1 MTTDGIEIERAC
13 ANLLG
18 QEFCARA
25 GWQSRL
31 APPLLKRAFRKKVF
45 AVHPD
50 RATSLGVPAAILQ
63 ERFVK
68 LQQAYDQLVQYLDR
82 PTAAKPCVP
91 PARTTPAPKARPP
104 KKAQKPPTSN
114 TYYVGQRPSRPLK
127 LGEFLYYGGC
137 ISQEQL
143 FGAVR
148 WQARQRPR
156 IGEIAM
162 SFGYLDS
169 AGISHL
175 LELRQSLRNLHEP
188 LAEFARNQGYLTHFQ
203 WLAVVGRQRRL
214 QKPIG
219 QYWIETGLYSAQE
232 LADLVSDQRQ
242 HNWYFTRT

>member
-1 MTTDGIEIERAC
+1 MTADGTEIERAC
-13 ANLLG
+13 AHLLG
-18 QEFCARA
+18 TNFCARP
-25 GWQSRL
+25 GWQSCL
-31 APPLLKRAFRKKVF
+31 DPALLKRAFRKKVF

-50 RATSLGVPAAILQ
+50 RATSLGIPAAILQ

-68 LQQAYDQLVQYLDR
+68 LQRSYDQLVQYLSR
-82 PTAAKPCVP
+82 PTSA
-91 PARTTPAPKARPP
+91 TTASAPVRATRPR
-104 KKAQKPPTSN
+104 KNAQKPPTASS
-114 TYYVGQRPSRPLK
+114 YYVGQRPSRPLK
-127 LGEFLYYGGC
+127 LGEFLYYGGS

-175 LELRQSLRNLHEP
+175 LELRQSLRILHEP
-188 LAEFARNQGYLTHFQ
+188 LAQFARNQGYLTHFQ

-232 LADLVSDQRQ
+232 IAELVSAQRK
-242 HNWYFTRT
+242 HNWYFART

>member
-1 MTTDGIEIERAC
+1 MTADGTEIERAC
-13 ANLLG
+13 AHLLG
-18 QEFCARA
+18 AEFCARP
-25 GWQSRL
+25 GWQGCL
-31 APPLLKRAFRKKVF
+31 DPPLLKRAFRKKVF

-50 RATSLGVPAAILQ
+50 RATSLGIPAAILQ

-68 LQQAYDQLVQYLDR
+68 LQRSYDQLVHYLSR
-82 PTAAKPCVP
+82 PTATVTA
-91 PARTTPAPKARPP
+91 AAPVRATRPR
-104 KKAQKPPTSN
+104 KKAQKPPTASS
-114 TYYVGQRPSRPLK
+114 YYVGQRPPRPLK

-169 AGISHL
+169 ASIGHL

-219 QYWIETGLYSAQE
+219 QYWIETGLFSAQE
-232 LADLVSDQRQ
+232 IANLVSDQRQ

>member
-1 MTTDGIEIERAC
+1 MTADGIEIERAC
-13 ANLLG
+13 AHLLG
-18 QEFCARA
+18 PDFCARP
-25 GWQSRL
+25 GWQSCL
-31 APPLLKRAFRKKVF
+31 DPLLLKRAFREKVF

-50 RATSLGVPAAILQ
+50 RATSLGIPAAVLQ
-63 ERFVK
+63 QRFVK
-68 LQQAYDQLVQYLDR
+68 LQRSYDELVQFLSR
-82 PTAAKPCVP
+82 PTAAAPVRATSPRKRAQNP
-91 PARTTPAPKARPP
+91 PPG
-104 KKAQKPPTSN
+104 N
-114 TYYVGQRPSRPLK
+114 TYYVGHRPSRPLK

-162 SFGYLDS
+162 SFGYLNS
-169 AGISHL
+169 AGIEHL

-219 QYWIETGLYSAQE
+219 QYWIETGLFSAQE
-232 LADLVSDQRQ
+232 IADLVSDQRQ
-242 HNWYFTRT
+242 HNWYFTRA

>member
-1 MTTDGIEIERAC
+1 MTVDGIEIERAC
-13 ANLLG
+13 AHLLG
-18 QEFCARA
+18 EEFCARP
-25 GWQSRL
+25 GWQGRL
-31 APPLLKRAFRKKVF
+31 DPPLLKRAFRGKAF
-45 AVHPD
+45 AAHPD
-50 RATSLGVPAAILQ
+50 RATSLGVPAAVLQ

-68 LQQAYDQLVQYLDR
+68 LQRSYHQLVQYLSR
-82 PTAAKPCVP
+82 PTAAVH
-91 PARTTPAPKARPP
+91 ADAPVRATRPH
-104 KKAQKPPTSN
+104 KKAQKPPTAS
-114 TYYVGQRPSRPLK
+114 TYYAGHRPSRPLK

-203 WLAVVGRQRRL
+203 WLAVLGRQRRL

-219 QYWIETGLYSAQE
+219 QYWIENGVFSAQE
-232 LADLVSDQRQ
+232 VADLVSAQRQ
-242 HNWYFTRT
+242 HNWYFTQV